1 VYLNAYESMAEAQ
14 SSIQKYIEVY
24 NNKRLHS
31 SLGYL
36 PPAEYEANYQLANLS
51 KVDMLVVSK

>member
-1 VYLNAYESMAEAQ
+1 MAEAQ